1 MTDRVVSCITHGE
14 RRPAFVCHHLVHGVG
29 IGFITPNDGTDHD
42 EQTAWCASC
51 EEVRAA
57 EGCWNDRSEANARVT
72 MICSGC
78 FEASRNRN
86 FR

>member
-1 MTDRVVSCITHGE
+1 MTDRIVSCITHGE
-14 RRPAFVCHHLVHGVG
+14 QRPTFACHHLVHGVG
-29 IGFITPNDGTDHD
+29 IGFITPNDGADSD
-42 EQTAWCASC
+42 EQTAWCEAC

-57 EGCWNDRSEANARVT
+57 EGGWNDRSEANARVT

-78 FEASRNRN
+78 FEASRRRN